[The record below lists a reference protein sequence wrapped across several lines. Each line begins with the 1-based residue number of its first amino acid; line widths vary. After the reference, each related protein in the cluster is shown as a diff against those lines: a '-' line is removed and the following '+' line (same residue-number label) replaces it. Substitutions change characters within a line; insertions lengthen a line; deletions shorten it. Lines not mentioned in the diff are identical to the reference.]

1 MDTNIWCN
9 MAIRNRHVIGSYLM
23 QDDESGFVHYSH
35 EMRQIWDGTF
45 RHWSNFETRQPQEF
59 VKAGN
64 DPRALVNVRIEA
76 PSSAAENVQSIT
88 IGQTNIPTPDG
99 PASHLFGG
107 NGIEFMKVEDNSEPF
122 IVA

>member
-1 MDTNIWCN
+1 MP
-9 MAIRNRHVIGSYLM
+9 IRNRHKVGSYLM
-23 QDDESGFVHYSH
+23 MDDESGFVHYSD
-35 EMRQIWDGTF
+35 EVVQIWDGTF
-45 RHWSNFETRQPQEF
+45 RHHSNFETRQPQEF

-64 DPRALVNVRIEA
+64 DPRALTDVRIE
-76 PSSAAENVQSIT
+76 PPCSAAENVQSVT
-88 IGQTNIPTPDG
+88 VGETNISTPSG